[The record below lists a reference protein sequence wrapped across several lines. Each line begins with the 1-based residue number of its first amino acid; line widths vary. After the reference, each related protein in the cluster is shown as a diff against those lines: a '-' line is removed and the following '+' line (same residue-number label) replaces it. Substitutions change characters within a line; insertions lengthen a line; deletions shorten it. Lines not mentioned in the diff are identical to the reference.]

1 MRRARWDEAVNERE
15 ARRLVESRIAW
26 EEDEEAARAPYR
38 LERDCQHQQG
48 ERMFGVK
55 SDGRRRGRQGRGGGG
70 IIPPITSSLR
80 DAVKAA

>member
-48 ERMFGVK
+48 GRLFGVK
-55 SDGRRRGRQGRGGGG
+55 SDGRRWAQTGQGGRGGGFD
-70 IIPPITSSLR
+70 TSDHLVI
-80 DAVKAA
+80 A